1 MRFLITNG
9 ILLTTLFL
17 SGCSSIITRFDKYDE
32 YYVYPGVR
40 ESVRELN
47 YQCGA
52 GGVAAMG
59 CISHGIAKPFII
71 LDLPFS
77 FVLDTVLLPVDGVIY
92 GVSSKEKTPEEQ

>member
-1 MRFLITNG
+1 MRFLITSI

-17 SGCSSIITRFDKYDE
+17 TGCGSIITRSTHYDN

-40 ESVRELN
+40 ESVKELN

-59 CISHGIAKPFII
+59 CIGNGLVKPFII
-71 LDLPFS
+71 IDLPFT
-77 FVLDTVLLPVDGVIY
+77 FVVDTVLLPVDGIIY
-92 GVSSKEKTPEEQ
+92 GVSSATEEPEPR

>member
-17 SGCSSIITRFDKYDE
+17 SGCSSIITRSDNYDE

-40 ESVRELN
+40 ESVKELN
-47 YQCGA
+47 HKCGA
-52 GGVAAMG
+52 AGISAMG
-59 CISHGIAKPFII
+59 CIGNNIAKPFII
-71 LDLPFS
+71 IDLPFS

-92 GVSSKEKTPEEQ
+92 GVSSKEKAPEE